1 MTSRSRSHWPV
12 IRCAF
17 AVALFAA
24 AGFLGGC
31 SAGSTVADH
40 LPTALGGLPEGTPQ
54 RSNTTSAYPAVHDM
68 PPPRPTTVSTNAER
82 QSSRAILPQPATALR
97 RRPRPL
103 PLPTSRD
110 RRLVAG
116 LLAQHRRAGQRSRAH
131 GRVSPHSAPAALRFL
146 AGQSRQGGG
155 AQCG

>member
-40 LPTALGGLPEGTPQ
+40 VPTALGGLPEGTPQ
-54 RSNTTSAYPAVHDM
+54 RSNTTSAYPPVHDM
-68 PPPRPTTVSTNAER
+68 PPPRATTVLTDAEQTKLESDLAAAR
-82 QSSRAILPQPATALR
+82 NRAAE
-97 RRPRPL
+97 
-103 PLPTSRD
+103 
-110 RRLVAG
+110 
-116 LLAQHRRAGQRSRAH
+116 
-131 GRVSPHSAPAALRFL
+131 AAK
-146 AGQSRQGGG
+146 A
-155 AQCG
+155 AAAADKP

>member
-12 IRCAF
+12 VRCAF

-40 LPTALGGLPEGTPQ
+40 FPTALGGLPEGTPQ

-68 PPPRPTTVSTNAER
+68 PPPRQTTVLTDAEQTKLESDLAAAR
-82 QSSRAILPQPATALR
+82 NRAAE
-97 RRPRPL
+97 
-103 PLPTSRD
+103 
-110 RRLVAG
+110 
-116 LLAQHRRAGQRSRAH
+116 
-131 GRVSPHSAPAALRFL
+131 AAK
-146 AGQSRQGGG
+146 A
-155 AQCG
+155 AAAADKP